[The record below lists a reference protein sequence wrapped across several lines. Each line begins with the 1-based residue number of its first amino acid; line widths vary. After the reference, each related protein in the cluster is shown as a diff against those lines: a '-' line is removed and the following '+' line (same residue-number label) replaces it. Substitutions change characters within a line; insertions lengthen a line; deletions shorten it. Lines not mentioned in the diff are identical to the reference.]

1 MYDVEEFSKKIKSLR
16 VAYHLSLAEMANLL
30 SMKSKSP
37 LYAWEK
43 GKAFPNLESLL
54 GLNQYFGITL
64 DWLVD
69 VSLSC
74 YTNGSLRKSEECL
87 FQYLSKDCKADEIL
101 AMKSQTGILQLI
113 QKLSDNQYLDLKRLE
128 IDEFG
133 YFIFE
138 YDSRDIWYS
147 LAARAN
153 IVFLLQIVPV
163 EDLCWAICYLA
174 NDKKKRGILKRTQQ
188 YFANLG
194 YDVDKDYKGPGK
206 KALERA
212 FDLIELLKPEKQDI
226 DNFRVI
232 PKQPIYDVEKIYQGT
247 VNIDLCKQKKKL
259 DELQREL
266 EKINAAIAELTGKS
280 ADED

>member
-1 MYDVEEFSKKIKSLR
+1 MYDVEAFSKKIKSLR

-74 YTNGSLRKSEECL
+74 YTNGSLRTSEECL

-101 AMKSQTGILQLI
+101 AMKNQTGILQLI

-133 YFIFE
+133 YFVFE

-188 YFANLG
+188 YLANLG

-232 PKQPIYDVEKIYQGT
+232 PKQPIYDVEKIYQGA
-247 VNIDLCKQKKKL
+247 VNFDLCKQKKKL

-266 EKINAAIAELTGKS
+266 EKINEEIAELTRES

>member
-1 MYDVEEFSKKIKSLR
+1 MYDVEAFSKKIKSLR

-101 AMKSQTGILQLI
+101 AMKNQTGILQLI

-133 YFIFE
+133 YFVFE

-188 YFANLG
+188 YLANLG
-194 YDVDKDYKGPGK
+194 YDVYKDYKGPGK

-232 PKQPIYDVEKIYQGT
+232 PKQPIYDVEKIYQGA
-247 VNIDLCKQKKKL
+247 VNFDLCKQKKKL

-266 EKINAAIAELTGKS
+266 EKINEEIAELTRES

>member
-1 MYDVEEFSKKIKSLR
+1 MYDVEAFSKKIKSLR

-101 AMKSQTGILQLI
+101 AMKNQTGILQLI

-133 YFIFE
+133 YFVFE

-188 YFANLG
+188 YLANLG

-232 PKQPIYDVEKIYQGT
+232 PKQPIYDVEKIYQGA
-247 VNIDLCKQKKKL
+247 VNFDLCKQKKKL
-259 DELQREL
+259 DELPREL
-266 EKINAAIAELTGKS
+266 EKINEEIAELTRES

>member
-1 MYDVEEFSKKIKSLR
+1 MYDVEAFSKKIKSLR

-69 VSLSC
+69 VSLSY

-101 AMKSQTGILQLI
+101 AMKNQTGILQLI

-133 YFIFE
+133 YFVFE

-188 YFANLG
+188 YLANLG

-232 PKQPIYDVEKIYQGT
+232 PKQPIYDVEKIYQGA
-247 VNIDLCKQKKKL
+247 VNFDLCKQKKKL

-266 EKINAAIAELTGKS
+266 EKINEEIAELTRES

>member
-1 MYDVEEFSKKIKSLR
+1 M
-16 VAYHLSLAEMANLL
+16 
-30 SMKSKSP
+30 
-37 LYAWEK
+37 
-43 GKAFPNLESLL
+43 

-101 AMKSQTGILQLI
+101 AMKNQTGILQLI

-133 YFIFE
+133 YFVFE

-188 YFANLG
+188 YLANLG

-232 PKQPIYDVEKIYQGT
+232 PKQPIYDVEKIYQGA
-247 VNIDLCKQKKKL
+247 VNFDLCKQKKKL

-266 EKINAAIAELTGKS
+266 EKINEEIAELTRES

>member
-1 MYDVEEFSKKIKSLR
+1 MYDVEAFSKKIKSLR

-101 AMKSQTGILQLI
+101 AMKNQTGILQLI

-133 YFIFE
+133 YFVFE

-188 YFANLG
+188 YLANLG

-266 EKINAAIAELTGKS
+266 EKINAASAELTGKS

>member
-1 MYDVEEFSKKIKSLR
+1 MYDVEAFSKKIKSLR

-101 AMKSQTGILQLI
+101 AMKNQTGILQLI

-133 YFIFE
+133 YFVFE

-188 YFANLG
+188 YLANLG

-226 DNFRVI
+226 DNVRVI
-232 PKQPIYDVEKIYQGT
+232 PKQPIYDVEKIYQGA
-247 VNIDLCKQKKKL
+247 VNFDLCKQKKKL

-266 EKINAAIAELTGKS
+266 EKINEEIAELTRES

>member
-188 YFANLG
+188 YLANLG

>member
-101 AMKSQTGILQLI
+101 AMKNQTGILQLI

-133 YFIFE
+133 YFVFE

-188 YFANLG
+188 YLANLG

-266 EKINAAIAELTGKS
+266 EKINAASAELTGKS

>member
-1 MYDVEEFSKKIKSLR
+1 MYDVEAFSKKIKSLR

-54 GLNQYFGITL
+54 GLNQYLGITL

-101 AMKSQTGILQLI
+101 AMKNQTGILQLI

-133 YFIFE
+133 YFVFE

-188 YFANLG
+188 YLANLG

-232 PKQPIYDVEKIYQGT
+232 PKQPIYDVEKIYQGA
-247 VNIDLCKQKKKL
+247 VNFDLCKQKKKL

-266 EKINAAIAELTGKS
+266 EKINEEIAELTRES

>member
-1 MYDVEEFSKKIKSLR
+1 MYDVEAFSKKIKSLR

-101 AMKSQTGILQLI
+101 AMKNQTGILQLI

-133 YFIFE
+133 YFVFE

-174 NDKKKRGILKRTQQ
+174 NDKKKRGILKRAQQ
-188 YFANLG
+188 YLANLG

-232 PKQPIYDVEKIYQGT
+232 PKQPIYDVEKIYQGA
-247 VNIDLCKQKKKL
+247 VNFDLCKQKKKL

-266 EKINAAIAELTGKS
+266 EKINEEIAELTRES

>member
-1 MYDVEEFSKKIKSLR
+1 MYDVEAFSKKIKSLR

-101 AMKSQTGILQLI
+101 AMKNQTGILQLI

-133 YFIFE
+133 YFVFE

-188 YFANLG
+188 YLANLG

-232 PKQPIYDVEKIYQGT
+232 PKQPIYDVEKIYQGA
-247 VNIDLCKQKKKL
+247 VNFDLCKQKKKL

-266 EKINAAIAELTGKS
+266 EKINEEIAELTRAS

>member
-1 MYDVEEFSKKIKSLR
+1 MYDVEAFSKKIKSLR

-153 IVFLLQIVPV
+153 IVFLLQVVPV

-188 YFANLG
+188 YLANLG

-266 EKINAAIAELTGKS
+266 KKINAEIAELTGES

>member
-101 AMKSQTGILQLI
+101 AMKNQTGILQLI

-133 YFIFE
+133 YFVFE

-188 YFANLG
+188 YLANLG

>member
-1 MYDVEEFSKKIKSLR
+1 MYDVEAFSKKIKSLR

-43 GKAFPNLESLL
+43 GKAFPNLESVV
-54 GLNQYFGITL
+54 GLNQSFGIPL
-64 DWLVD
+64 DWLGD

-101 AMKSQTGILQLI
+101 AMKNQTGILQLI

-133 YFIFE
+133 YFVFE

-188 YFANLG
+188 YLANLG

-232 PKQPIYDVEKIYQGT
+232 PKQPIYDVEKIYQGA
-247 VNIDLCKQKKKL
+247 VNFDLCKQKKKL

-266 EKINAAIAELTGKS
+266 EKINEEIAELTRES

>member
-1 MYDVEEFSKKIKSLR
+1 MYDIEEFSKKIKSLR

-188 YFANLG
+188 YLANLG